1 MLVNPIGEGFLF
13 SLMYSKYL
21 GFFFLNWRIVDLQ
34 CCISFNICE
43 SNKNDTKELI
53 YKTETNSDFKTNL
66 TVTTGEIMGGGRKE
80 LGRVG
85 ITYTHYCIK

>member
-1 MLVNPIGEGFLF
+1 M
-13 SLMYSKYL
+13 
-21 GFFFLNWRIVDLQ
+21 
-34 CCISFNICE
+34 E